1 MKALEKQP
9 NSVGIITQQIVDF
22 KLPAVPKDCVL
33 IYNSNITQKKF
44 SDYSTQEDLFKMNA
58 LITRWSVYIGI
69 KKILPEELNL
79 LANYI
84 KDNYSELNEFDL
96 DRAMNMLLKEELQVD
111 AESYGTLSP
120 LYISKVLNAYKV
132 YKRESIYRVKDE
144 LEKIEKNTP
153 KEIDKNERLES
164 FKRLLRLAKEDSE
177 KMAYVDFGNVLYNF
191 VKKNKLIDNISEADI
206 ENAERYAENMVG
218 KNLKSSA
225 IHSVIHDKVFIK
237 HDNKDKQLL
246 INKRQ
251 YLINLWLKRTDIE
264 NIIENIKYDML
275 ND

>member
-225 IHSVIHDKVFIK
+225 IQSVIHNKVFIK